1 MVKLATHKKVTLPN
15 GRTSYAKWKRV
26 FRNALT
32 SNVKI
37 KKKNEQKKRRNGQR
51 GRGLGKILGV
61 VSVSAKSR

>member
-15 GRTSYAKWKRV
+15 DRTSYAKWKRV

-37 KKKNEQKKRRNGQR
+37 KKK
-51 GRGLGKILGV
+51 
-61 VSVSAKSR
+61 